1 MLSLNKL
8 IKNIYFINTKD
19 EDVIMKNKPIVQ
31 EKSSEKVAKFLD
43 KNSLHKKDFAEM
55 IGVTLSYVYNLIDN
69 SIPFSTRSTTLER
82 IATVMEIEPEEFEEY
97 KIPQEP
103 ILVDDT
109 VEFFKTIMK
118 EKGMSVINFLK
129 SFPRKKRLD
138 IVDMLRGSLPIP
150 IDFKELT
157 MIAQVL
163 DLNKDDIYTMWEKRM
178 KQVLEMNGMNIYS
191 NAALVNSMFDCAKKY
206 IHLK

>member
-1 MLSLNKL
+1 ML
-8 IKNIYFINTKD
+8 KD
-19 EDVIMKNKPIVQ
+19 EDMTMKNKPIIQ
-31 EKSSEKVAKFLD
+31 EKSSEKVAKFLE
-43 KNSLHKKDFAEM
+43 KNSLHKKDFAET

-69 SIPFSTRSTTLER
+69 SIPFSTRGTTLER

-103 ILVDDT
+103 VLVDDS
-109 VEFFKTIMK
+109 VEFFKDVMK
-118 EKGMSVINFLK
+118 EKGMTTINFLK
-129 SFPRKKRLD
+129 AFPRKKRLD
-138 IVDMLRGSLPIP
+138 IVDMLRGTLPIP
-150 IDFKELT
+150 IYFKELT

-163 DLNKDDIYTMWEKRM
+163 DLSKDDIYSMWEKRM
-178 KQVLEMNGMNIYS
+178 KQVLESNGMNIYS

>member
-1 MLSLNKL
+1 MLSLNKS
-8 IKNIYFINTKD
+8 IKNIYFINTKE

-103 ILVDDT
+103 ILVDDA

-163 DLNKDDIYTMWEKRM
+163 DLNKDDIYAMWEKRM

>member
-8 IKNIYFINTKD
+8 IKNIYFIITKE

-31 EKSSEKVAKFLD
+31 EKSSEKVAKFLE

-69 SIPFSTRSTTLER
+69 SIPFSTRLTTIER

-103 ILVDDT
+103 SLIDDA
-109 VEFFKTIMK
+109 VEFFKSVMK
-118 EKGMSVINFLK
+118 EKGMSVITFLK
-129 SFPRKKRLD
+129 SFPRKKDWILW
-138 IVDMLRGSLPIP
+138 
-150 IDFKELT
+150 T
-157 MIAQVL
+157 
-163 DLNKDDIYTMWEKRM
+163 
-178 KQVLEMNGMNIYS
+178 
-191 NAALVNSMFDCAKKY
+191 C
-206 IHLK
+206 

>member
-1 MLSLNKL
+1 ML
-8 IKNIYFINTKD
+8 KD
-19 EDVIMKNKPIVQ
+19 EDKIMKNKPIIQ

-69 SIPFSTRSTTLER
+69 TIPFSTRGTTLER

-103 ILVDDT
+103 ILIDDS
-109 VEFFKTIMK
+109 VEFFKDVMK
-118 EKGMSVINFLK
+118 EKKMSTINFLK
-129 SFPRKKRLD
+129 AFPRKKRLD

-163 DLNKDDIYTMWEKRM
+163 DLSKDDIYEMWEKRM
-178 KQVLEMNGMNIYS
+178 KQVLESNGLNIYS
-191 NAALVNSMFDCAKKY
+191 NAALVNSMFDCAKKF